1 MREEIFKL
9 CAEILP
15 NIDFESSDT
24 LVDDGT
30 LDSLSIMTLV
40 QELSLEYDVK
50 FDMANLEASQLN
62 SIDAI
67 VNTVKQLQNR

>member
-1 MREEIFKL
+1 MREEILKL